1 MVYFENEICEALR
14 LPKIPRKKWDG
25 KSSFRNCVAVVKT
38 STGIEVYAVASFD
51 SEKDEKPRIVKVF
64 CQEPFNE
71 IGDIFIVPTYMN
83 VEDIK
88 DADLDEE
95 SKKRAEELA
104 KEAKEIEN
112 EGTSEEVTDISKL
125 PEWIFDHIKNRD
137 EAEAYLKSYRKTN
150 KIKGALPKTEEN
162 LKLAL
167 YVIYTEMQNKL
178 K

>member
-1 MVYFENEICEALR
+1 MIQFKREIIDYLR
-14 LPKIPRKKWDG
+14 LPSIPLKEWDG
-25 KSSFRNCVAVVKT
+25 KSSFKNCVAVVFL
-38 STGIEVYAVASFD
+38 STGYEAYAVASFD
-51 SEKDEKPRIVKVF
+51 AENDDEPRIMKVF
-64 CQEPFNE
+64 SQEPFTQ
-71 IGDIFIVPTYMN
+71 ILRVYIVPQYMD
-83 VEDIK
+83 VDDIR
-88 DADLDEE
+88 DADLDDE

-104 KEAKEIEN
+104 KEAKEIED
-112 EGTSEEVTDISKL
+112 EGVEEETDMSKL

-150 KIKGALPKTEEN
+150 KIKGSLPKTEEN